1 MILQRFVGDAEFLG
15 CDEIGFFVN
24 VLVPGHKSA
33 LASLKVKTPSSV
45 TQKSAFAKSNRSKNV
60 IKQIITLMCVDES
73 KRENHRIPKH
83 G

>member
-33 LASLKVKTPSSV
+33 LASLK
-45 TQKSAFAKSNRSKNV
+45 
-60 IKQIITLMCVDES
+60 
-73 KRENHRIPKH
+73 RENTKFCALSLKKVHLQRVTEVKMFSSFANNYIDVRR
-83 G
+83 

>member
-1 MILQRFVGDAEFLG
+1 MVLYRLPSLPSAFLHFHTMILQRLVGDAEFLG

-60 IKQIITLMCVDES
+60 IKLC
-73 KRENHRIPKH
+73 K
-83 G
+83 